1 MLTSRGNAMAG
12 FGRGL
17 GWGAPVL
24 CAPVVHLPFF
34 TWHCEDG
41 VAS

>member
-1 MLTSRGNAMAG
+1 MLTSRGNAMG
-12 FGRGL
+12 WSWEMG

-41 VAS
+41 VAF